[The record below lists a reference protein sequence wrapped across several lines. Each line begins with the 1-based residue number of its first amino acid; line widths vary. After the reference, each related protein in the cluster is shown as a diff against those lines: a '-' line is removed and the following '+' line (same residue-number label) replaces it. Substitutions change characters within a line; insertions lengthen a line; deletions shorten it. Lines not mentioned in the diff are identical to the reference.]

1 MAKGGIQLFVVVVVG
16 TAVAY
21 AFRREESERDHRRRL
36 DEYRRGV
43 LLELVEA
50 YNRIKE
56 VRRTLRAYGFRSPR
70 SDTQSADT
78 LSADQ
83 SNEFQT
89 QMRVLAKA
97 QLSLEKI
104 RREIGAQPQIFR
116 THGDDRIECLIRK
129 AGDYVNKVVDDWE
142 KSGVTIVAGADA
154 HLLDDKDNFKNLQ
167 AFLDRARHGQFEQ
180 EVSDPVECVE
190 RLIQDRLLGS

>member
-1 MAKGGIQLFVVVVVG
+1 MGRERFRAYPLTLVVGASVAIVAALVVPPRRHDLLVEMAKGGIQLFVVVVVG

-89 QMRVLAKA
+89 QMPIYSTTKTISRT
-97 QLSLEKI
+97 
-104 RREIGAQPQIFR
+104 FR
-116 THGDDRIECLIRK
+116 H
-129 AGDYVNKVVDDWE
+129 
-142 KSGVTIVAGADA
+142 S
-154 HLLDDKDNFKNLQ
+154 
-167 AFLDRARHGQFEQ
+167 
-180 EVSDPVECVE
+180 
-190 RLIQDRLLGS
+190 